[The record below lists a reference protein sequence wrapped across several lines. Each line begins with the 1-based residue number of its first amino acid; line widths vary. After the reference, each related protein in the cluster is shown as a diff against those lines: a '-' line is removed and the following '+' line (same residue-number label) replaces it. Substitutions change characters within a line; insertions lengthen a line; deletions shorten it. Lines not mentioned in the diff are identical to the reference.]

1 MQGLSRIVPQW
12 DVPANV
18 GAMVTTRL
26 GGHSQAPYASLNL
39 AAHVGDSMDSL
50 LQNLAVLEESLPG
63 SLSLQWL
70 RQEHGSGI
78 ALIDSARDPINAD
91 ALLTQTPGVACCVL
105 TADCL
110 PVLLASARGDEVAIV
125 HAGWRGMAAGL
136 IEKTVHSM
144 SNPPEQLHAW
154 LGPAIGRCHFE
165 VGEEVRRQLLA
176 GEENPADLAACFIAK
191 GYNNKYM
198 ADLYGLARCKLHR
211 LRLSTVT
218 GGDLCTYCD
227 SERFFSY
234 RRDGTT
240 GRMASLIYIEEG
252 IQ

>member
-1 MQGLSRIVPQW
+1 MQDLSRIVPQW

-26 GGHSQAPYASLNL
+26 GGHSQPPYASLNL

-50 LQNLAVLEESLPG
+50 QHNLAVLEESLPG
-63 SLSLQWL
+63 SPSLQWL
-70 RQEHGSGI
+70 RQEHGSHI
-78 ALIDSARDPINAD
+78 ALIDSACDPISAD
-91 ALLTQTPGVACCVL
+91 ALLTRTPGVACCVL

-110 PVLLASARGDEVAIV
+110 PVLLASAQGDEVAIV
-125 HAGWRGMAAGL
+125 HAGWRGMAAGI

-144 SNPPEQLHAW
+144 SSPPEQLHAW

-176 GEENPADLAACFIAK
+176 GKENPADLAACFISK
-191 GYNNKYM
+191 GDNNKYM

-211 LRLSTVT
+211 LRLSAIT

-234 RRDGTT
+234 RRDGAT